1 MFTIK
6 MCESQSIIRYLAR
19 IEDLKKQLIIVDES
33 VVEKE
38 IIAITIKGLASS
50 YWMFVTG
57 LTTTGRL
64 ATIGFEEL
72 SRMLHHEQQTHDKED

>member
-50 YWMFVTG
+50 Y
-57 LTTTGRL
+57 
-64 ATIGFEEL
+64 
-72 SRMLHHEQQTHDKED
+72 